1 MKKLILALAVASLF
15 SFAVS
20 TPASASEYEETGEST
35 TNCHNVSLSDCF
47 NFATEEQEGSEAE
60 PIFQETQ
67 AWAERFLRRHGW
79 ELHDNGEDDIYWHK
93 PGHKLTVI
101 YTLED
106 MRVCKF
112 IDKHGGYEDSITTD
126 DCRDS
131 Y

>member
-1 MKKLILALAVASLF
+1 MKKLLLAVAVASLF

-60 PIFQETQ
+60 PIFQEKA

-79 ELHDNGEDDIYWHK
+79 EMQGEGEDTFWTK

-101 YTLED
+101 YTLDD

-112 IDKHGGYEDSITTD
+112 IDKHGGYEDSMSTD
-126 DCRDS
+126 DCRNS